1 MKYEPNI
8 MSFRAM
14 VIHTSGIIDLA
25 LRPKPIIFFSF
36 PWNFFAATKL
46 ITYSF
51 ARLILFCHVNK
62 SRFVTEL
69 VYYLQKSSCLFP
81 ENKPSCI
88 FNGQNIEQF
97 GNYPAF
103 CIFDKCGCFCYK
115 SNGYPVWYPIRIN
128 LFCVE
133 WSLTFYAS

>member
-51 ARLILFCHVNK
+51 ARLLLFCHVNQ

-69 VYYLQKSSCLFP
+69 VYLQKALAFSRKINPPVYLMAKTLS
-81 ENKPSCI
+81 N
-88 FNGQNIEQF
+88 F